1 MQQEINIKVVA
12 QDRAKDN
19 DFKQLFLEMY
29 PRLVRYAVSLL
40 GDGNEARDVVG
51 DVFEKAW
58 NQFSS
63 LQMETR
69 RSWLYASVRNACLNW
84 LKHQQVEQT
93 NVEAL
98 IEATRYDMSTRYE
111 EHERLLQQAER
122 IARELK
128 EPTCTILRL
137 CYFEHLT
144 YQQAADSR
152 QAGHQ
157 SQHREEAYF
166 QGTRHFARAN
176 EAYKHRELGGKI
188 MNKNQDQELDYRM
201 DSVSENVSENASGK
215 VSENVSDAR
224 LSQIFGEALGDEPSK
239 EETLAAWEAFE
250 QKHISSEEE
259 HLQKAEDELSEKK
272 IDKARILTWITAS
285 VAVAASLFLFIFR
298 SSQEISQPTEFSM
311 ELFSEVTSP
320 KQVEQTLSNGYC
332 VVSTP
337 AATTTLV
344 TLSDGTRVMLN
355 ANSTLEYPASFDDAE
370 VREVRLKGEAHFE
383 VTKNPH
389 RPFVVKAGEM
399 QTQVLGTIF
408 DVKAYRKDAPKV
420 TLMEGKVKVSNA
432 DTEIEMRPGQT
443 ATLQA
448 DKIVVSK
455 ASSSASDW
463 LEGDFDMDQVTLAE
477 AMSDIG
483 AWYNKTV
490 VFQSQANMDKLIHFR
505 FSRRASL
512 QEIITALNEMGVAKV
527 RIEKG
532 KIMVL

>member
-1 MQQEINIKVVA
+1 
-12 QDRAKDN
+12 
-19 DFKQLFLEMY
+19 
-29 PRLVRYAVSLL
+29 
-40 GDGNEARDVVG
+40 
-51 DVFEKAW
+51 
-58 NQFSS
+58 
-63 LQMETR
+63 
-69 RSWLYASVRNACLNW
+69 
-84 LKHQQVEQT
+84 
-93 NVEAL
+93 
-98 IEATRYDMSTRYE
+98 
-111 EHERLLQQAER
+111 
-122 IARELK
+122 
-128 EPTCTILRL
+128 
-137 CYFEHLT
+137 
-144 YQQAADSR
+144 
-152 QAGHQ
+152 
-157 SQHREEAYF
+157 
-166 QGTRHFARAN
+166 
-176 EAYKHRELGGKI
+176 

-201 DSVSENVSENASGK
+201 DSVSENVSENASEK

-250 QKHISSEEE
+250 KKHISSEEE
-259 HLQKAEDELSEKK
+259 HLQKTEDELSEKK
-272 IDKARILTWITAS
+272 IEDEIGRESSSRKISKARILAWITAS

-320 KQVEQTLSNGYC
+320 KQVEQTLSDGYC

-344 TLSDGTRVMLN
+344 TLSDGTKVMLN

-420 TLMEGKVKVSNA
+420 TLMQGKVKVSNA
-432 DTEIEMRPGQT
+432 DTEVEMRPGQT

-490 VFQSQANMDKLIHFR
+490 VFQSQANMGKLIHFR

-527 RIEKG
+527 RMEKG

>member
-1 MQQEINIKVVA
+1 
-12 QDRAKDN
+12 
-19 DFKQLFLEMY
+19 
-29 PRLVRYAVSLL
+29 
-40 GDGNEARDVVG
+40 
-51 DVFEKAW
+51 
-58 NQFSS
+58 
-63 LQMETR
+63 
-69 RSWLYASVRNACLNW
+69 
-84 LKHQQVEQT
+84 
-93 NVEAL
+93 
-98 IEATRYDMSTRYE
+98 
-111 EHERLLQQAER
+111 
-122 IARELK
+122 
-128 EPTCTILRL
+128 
-137 CYFEHLT
+137 
-144 YQQAADSR
+144 
-152 QAGHQ
+152 
-157 SQHREEAYF
+157 
-166 QGTRHFARAN
+166 
-176 EAYKHRELGGKI
+176 

-201 DSVSENVSENASGK
+201 DSVSEKVSENASEK

-250 QKHISSEEE
+250 KKHISSEEE
-259 HLQKAEDELSEKK
+259 HLSFEKESIVKNEKK
-272 IDKARILTWITAS
+272 VSKARILAWITAS

-344 TLSDGTRVMLN
+344 TLSDGTKVMLN

-408 DVKAYRKDAPKV
+408 DVKAYCKDAPKV
-420 TLMEGKVKVSNA
+420 TLMQGKVEVSNA
-432 DTEIEMRPGQT
+432 DTEVEMRPGQT

-490 VFQSQANMDKLIHFR
+490 VFLSQANMDKLIHFR

-512 QEIITALNEMGVAKV
+512 QEIITALNEMGVARIK
-527 RIEKG
+527 IEKG

>member
-1 MQQEINIKVVA
+1 
-12 QDRAKDN
+12 
-19 DFKQLFLEMY
+19 
-29 PRLVRYAVSLL
+29 
-40 GDGNEARDVVG
+40 
-51 DVFEKAW
+51 
-58 NQFSS
+58 
-63 LQMETR
+63 
-69 RSWLYASVRNACLNW
+69 
-84 LKHQQVEQT
+84 
-93 NVEAL
+93 
-98 IEATRYDMSTRYE
+98 
-111 EHERLLQQAER
+111 
-122 IARELK
+122 
-128 EPTCTILRL
+128 
-137 CYFEHLT
+137 
-144 YQQAADSR
+144 
-152 QAGHQ
+152 
-157 SQHREEAYF
+157 
-166 QGTRHFARAN
+166 
-176 EAYKHRELGGKI
+176 
-188 MNKNQDQELDYRM
+188 M
-201 DSVSENVSENASGK
+201 DSVSENVSENASEKVSENVSENVSEK

-250 QKHISSEEE
+250 KKHISSEEE

-272 IDKARILTWITAS
+272 IEDEIGRESSSRKISKARILAWITAS

-320 KQVEQTLSNGYC
+320 KQVEQTLSDGYC

-344 TLSDGTRVMLN
+344 TLSDGTKVMLN

-420 TLMEGKVKVSNA
+420 TLMQGKVKVSNA
-432 DTEIEMRPGQT
+432 DTEVEMRPGQT
-443 ATLQA
+443 ATLQS

-455 ASSSASDW
+455 ASPSASDW

-512 QEIITALNEMGVAKV
+512 QEIITVLNEMGVAKV

>member
-1 MQQEINIKVVA
+1 MN
-12 QDRAKDN
+12 KD
-19 DFKQLFLEMY
+19 
-29 PRLVRYAVSLL
+29 
-40 GDGNEARDVVG
+40 
-51 DVFEKAW
+51 
-58 NQFSS
+58 
-63 LQMETR
+63 
-69 RSWLYASVRNACLNW
+69 
-84 LKHQQVEQT
+84 
-93 NVEAL
+93 
-98 IEATRYDMSTRYE
+98 
-111 EHERLLQQAER
+111 
-122 IARELK
+122 
-128 EPTCTILRL
+128 
-137 CYFEHLT
+137 
-144 YQQAADSR
+144 
-152 QAGHQ
+152 
-157 SQHREEAYF
+157 
-166 QGTRHFARAN
+166 
-176 EAYKHRELGGKI
+176 
-188 MNKNQDQELDYRM
+188 KNQDQELDDRM
-201 DSVSENVSENASGK
+201 DSVSENVSENASEK
-215 VSENVSDAR
+215 VSENASDAR
-224 LSQIFGEALGDEPSK
+224 LSRIFGEALGDEPSK

-250 QKHISSEEE
+250 KKHISSEEE

-272 IDKARILTWITAS
+272 IEDEIGREYSSRKISKARILAWITAS

-320 KQVEQTLSNGYC
+320 KQVEQTLSDGYC

-344 TLSDGTRVMLN
+344 TLSDGTKVMLN

-399 QTQVLGTIF
+399 QTQVLGTVF

-420 TLMEGKVKVSNA
+420 TLMQGKVKVSNA
-432 DTEIEMRPGQT
+432 DTEVEMRPGQT

-455 ASSSASDW
+455 ASPSASDW

-512 QEIITALNEMGVAKV
+512 QEIITALNEMGVA
-527 RIEKG
+527 RIRMEKG

>member
-1 MQQEINIKVVA
+1 MN
-12 QDRAKDN
+12 KD
-19 DFKQLFLEMY
+19 
-29 PRLVRYAVSLL
+29 
-40 GDGNEARDVVG
+40 
-51 DVFEKAW
+51 
-58 NQFSS
+58 
-63 LQMETR
+63 
-69 RSWLYASVRNACLNW
+69 
-84 LKHQQVEQT
+84 
-93 NVEAL
+93 
-98 IEATRYDMSTRYE
+98 
-111 EHERLLQQAER
+111 
-122 IARELK
+122 
-128 EPTCTILRL
+128 
-137 CYFEHLT
+137 
-144 YQQAADSR
+144 
-152 QAGHQ
+152 
-157 SQHREEAYF
+157 
-166 QGTRHFARAN
+166 
-176 EAYKHRELGGKI
+176 
-188 MNKNQDQELDYRM
+188 KNQDQELDYRM
-201 DSVSENVSENASGK
+201 DSVSENVSENASEK
-215 VSENVSDAR
+215 VSENASEKVSEKVSDAR
-224 LSQIFGEALGDEPSK
+224 LSQIFGEALGDEPSM

-250 QKHISSEEE
+250 KKHISSEEE
-259 HLQKAEDELSEKK
+259 PLQKAENELSEKNIEDVIEDGIGGESSSGK
-272 IDKARILTWITAS
+272 VSKARILAWITAS

-320 KQVEQTLSNGYC
+320 KQVEQTLSDGYC

-344 TLSDGTRVMLN
+344 TLSDGTKVRLN
-355 ANSTLEYPASFDDAE
+355 ANSTLEYPVSFDDAE

-432 DTEIEMRPGQT
+432 DTEVEMRPGQT
-443 ATLQA
+443 ATLQS

-455 ASSSASDW
+455 ASPSASDW

-490 VFQSQANMDKLIHFR
+490 VFQSQVNMDKLIHFR

-512 QEIITALNEMGVAKV
+512 QEIITALNEMGVA
-527 RIEKG
+527 RIRMERG

>member
-1 MQQEINIKVVA
+1 
-12 QDRAKDN
+12 
-19 DFKQLFLEMY
+19 
-29 PRLVRYAVSLL
+29 
-40 GDGNEARDVVG
+40 
-51 DVFEKAW
+51 
-58 NQFSS
+58 
-63 LQMETR
+63 
-69 RSWLYASVRNACLNW
+69 
-84 LKHQQVEQT
+84 
-93 NVEAL
+93 
-98 IEATRYDMSTRYE
+98 
-111 EHERLLQQAER
+111 
-122 IARELK
+122 
-128 EPTCTILRL
+128 
-137 CYFEHLT
+137 
-144 YQQAADSR
+144 
-152 QAGHQ
+152 
-157 SQHREEAYF
+157 
-166 QGTRHFARAN
+166 
-176 EAYKHRELGGKI
+176 

-201 DSVSENVSENASGK
+201 EAENA
-215 VSENVSDAR
+215 SDAR
-224 LSQIFGEALGDEPSK
+224 LTRIFGEALGGEPSK

-250 QKHISSEEE
+250 KKHISSEEE
-259 HLQKAEDELSEKK
+259 HLSFEKESIVKNEKK
-272 IDKARILTWITAS
+272 VSKARILTWITAS

-320 KQVEQTLSNGYC
+320 KQVEQILSDGYC

-344 TLSDGTRVMLN
+344 TLSDGTKVMLN

-370 VREVRLKGEAHFE
+370 VRKVRLKGEAHFE

-420 TLMEGKVKVSNA
+420 TLMQGKVKVSNA
-432 DTEIEMRPGQT
+432 DTEVEMRPGQT

-455 ASSSASDW
+455 ASSSAFDW

-490 VFQSQANMDKLIHFR
+490 VFQSQVNMDKLIHFR

-512 QEIITALNEMGVAKV
+512 QEIITALNEMGVARIK
-527 RIEKG
+527 IEKG

>member
-1 MQQEINIKVVA
+1 
-12 QDRAKDN
+12 
-19 DFKQLFLEMY
+19 
-29 PRLVRYAVSLL
+29 
-40 GDGNEARDVVG
+40 
-51 DVFEKAW
+51 
-58 NQFSS
+58 
-63 LQMETR
+63 
-69 RSWLYASVRNACLNW
+69 
-84 LKHQQVEQT
+84 
-93 NVEAL
+93 
-98 IEATRYDMSTRYE
+98 
-111 EHERLLQQAER
+111 
-122 IARELK
+122 
-128 EPTCTILRL
+128 
-137 CYFEHLT
+137 
-144 YQQAADSR
+144 
-152 QAGHQ
+152 
-157 SQHREEAYF
+157 
-166 QGTRHFARAN
+166 
-176 EAYKHRELGGKI
+176 

-201 DSVSENVSENASGK
+201 DPVSENVSENASEK
-215 VSENVSDAR
+215 VSEKVSDAR

-259 HLQKAEDELSEKK
+259 HLSFEKESIVKNEKK
-272 IDKARILTWITAS
+272 VSKARILTWITAS

-320 KQVEQTLSNGYC
+320 KQVEQTLSDGYC

-432 DTEIEMRPGQT
+432 DTEVEMHPGQT
-443 ATLQA
+443 ATLQS
-448 DKIVVSK
+448 DKIVVSR
-455 ASSSASDW
+455 ASSSVSDW

-527 RIEKG
+527 RMEKG

>member
-1 MQQEINIKVVA
+1 
-12 QDRAKDN
+12 
-19 DFKQLFLEMY
+19 
-29 PRLVRYAVSLL
+29 
-40 GDGNEARDVVG
+40 
-51 DVFEKAW
+51 
-58 NQFSS
+58 
-63 LQMETR
+63 
-69 RSWLYASVRNACLNW
+69 
-84 LKHQQVEQT
+84 
-93 NVEAL
+93 
-98 IEATRYDMSTRYE
+98 
-111 EHERLLQQAER
+111 
-122 IARELK
+122 
-128 EPTCTILRL
+128 
-137 CYFEHLT
+137 
-144 YQQAADSR
+144 
-152 QAGHQ
+152 
-157 SQHREEAYF
+157 
-166 QGTRHFARAN
+166 
-176 EAYKHRELGGKI
+176 

-201 DSVSENVSENASGK
+201 DSVSENVSEK

-250 QKHISSEEE
+250 KKHISSEEE
-259 HLQKAEDELSEKK
+259 HLSFEKESIVKNEKK
-272 IDKARILTWITAS
+272 VSKARILTWITAS

-320 KQVEQTLSNGYC
+320 KQVEQTLSDGYC

-355 ANSTLEYPASFDDAE
+355 ANSKLEYPASFDDAE

-399 QTQVLGTIF
+399 QTQVLGTVF

-432 DTEIEMRPGQT
+432 DTEVEMRPGQT
-443 ATLQA
+443 ATLQS
-448 DKIVVSK
+448 DKIVVSR
-455 ASSSASDW
+455 ASSSVSDW

-527 RIEKG
+527 RMEKG

>member
-1 MQQEINIKVVA
+1 
-12 QDRAKDN
+12 
-19 DFKQLFLEMY
+19 
-29 PRLVRYAVSLL
+29 
-40 GDGNEARDVVG
+40 
-51 DVFEKAW
+51 
-58 NQFSS
+58 
-63 LQMETR
+63 
-69 RSWLYASVRNACLNW
+69 
-84 LKHQQVEQT
+84 
-93 NVEAL
+93 
-98 IEATRYDMSTRYE
+98 
-111 EHERLLQQAER
+111 
-122 IARELK
+122 
-128 EPTCTILRL
+128 
-137 CYFEHLT
+137 
-144 YQQAADSR
+144 
-152 QAGHQ
+152 
-157 SQHREEAYF
+157 
-166 QGTRHFARAN
+166 
-176 EAYKHRELGGKI
+176 
-188 MNKNQDQELDYRM
+188 M
-201 DSVSENVSENASGK
+201 DSVSENVSENASEK

-250 QKHISSEEE
+250 KKHISSEKE
-259 HLQKAEDELSEKK
+259 HLSFEKESIVKNEKK
-272 IDKARILTWITAS
+272 VSKARILAWITAS

-320 KQVEQTLSNGYC
+320 KQVEQTLSDGYC

-344 TLSDGTRVMLN
+344 TLSDGTKVMLN

-432 DTEIEMRPGQT
+432 DTEVEMRPGQT
-443 ATLQA
+443 ATLQS

-455 ASSSASDW
+455 ASPSASDW

-490 VFQSQANMDKLIHFR
+490 VFQSQANMGKLIHFR

>member
-1 MQQEINIKVVA
+1 
-12 QDRAKDN
+12 
-19 DFKQLFLEMY
+19 
-29 PRLVRYAVSLL
+29 
-40 GDGNEARDVVG
+40 
-51 DVFEKAW
+51 
-58 NQFSS
+58 
-63 LQMETR
+63 
-69 RSWLYASVRNACLNW
+69 
-84 LKHQQVEQT
+84 
-93 NVEAL
+93 
-98 IEATRYDMSTRYE
+98 
-111 EHERLLQQAER
+111 
-122 IARELK
+122 
-128 EPTCTILRL
+128 
-137 CYFEHLT
+137 
-144 YQQAADSR
+144 
-152 QAGHQ
+152 
-157 SQHREEAYF
+157 
-166 QGTRHFARAN
+166 
-176 EAYKHRELGGKI
+176 

-201 DSVSENVSENASGK
+201 DSVSENVSENASEK
-215 VSENVSDAR
+215 VSENASEKVSEKVSDAR

-250 QKHISSEEE
+250 KKHIVEN
-259 HLQKAEDELSEKK
+259 EKK
-272 IDKARILTWITAS
+272 VSKARILTWITAS

-311 ELFSEVTSP
+311 ELFSEVSSP

-420 TLMEGKVKVSNA
+420 TLMQGKVKVSNA
-432 DTEIEMRPGQT
+432 DTEVEMRPGQT

-455 ASSSASDW
+455 ASPSASDW

>member
-1 MQQEINIKVVA
+1 
-12 QDRAKDN
+12 
-19 DFKQLFLEMY
+19 
-29 PRLVRYAVSLL
+29 
-40 GDGNEARDVVG
+40 
-51 DVFEKAW
+51 
-58 NQFSS
+58 
-63 LQMETR
+63 
-69 RSWLYASVRNACLNW
+69 
-84 LKHQQVEQT
+84 
-93 NVEAL
+93 
-98 IEATRYDMSTRYE
+98 
-111 EHERLLQQAER
+111 
-122 IARELK
+122 
-128 EPTCTILRL
+128 
-137 CYFEHLT
+137 
-144 YQQAADSR
+144 
-152 QAGHQ
+152 
-157 SQHREEAYF
+157 
-166 QGTRHFARAN
+166 
-176 EAYKHRELGGKI
+176 

-201 DSVSENVSENASGK
+201 DSVSENVSENASEK

-250 QKHISSEEE
+250 KKHISSEKE
-259 HLQKAEDELSEKK
+259 HLSFEKESIVKNEKK
-272 IDKARILTWITAS
+272 VSKARILAWITAS

-344 TLSDGTRVMLN
+344 TLSDGTKVMLN

-420 TLMEGKVKVSNA
+420 TLMQGKVKVSNA
-432 DTEIEMRPGQT
+432 DTEVEMRPGQT

>member
-1 MQQEINIKVVA
+1 
-12 QDRAKDN
+12 
-19 DFKQLFLEMY
+19 
-29 PRLVRYAVSLL
+29 
-40 GDGNEARDVVG
+40 
-51 DVFEKAW
+51 
-58 NQFSS
+58 
-63 LQMETR
+63 
-69 RSWLYASVRNACLNW
+69 
-84 LKHQQVEQT
+84 
-93 NVEAL
+93 
-98 IEATRYDMSTRYE
+98 
-111 EHERLLQQAER
+111 
-122 IARELK
+122 
-128 EPTCTILRL
+128 
-137 CYFEHLT
+137 
-144 YQQAADSR
+144 
-152 QAGHQ
+152 
-157 SQHREEAYF
+157 
-166 QGTRHFARAN
+166 
-176 EAYKHRELGGKI
+176 
-188 MNKNQDQELDYRM
+188 MNKNQNQELDDRM
-201 DSVSENVSENASGK
+201 NPVSEKVSENVSENASEK
-215 VSENVSDAR
+215 VSENAFDAR

-250 QKHISSEEE
+250 KKHISSEKHPSSEKE

-298 SSQEISQPTEFSM
+298 SSQEISQPTELSM

-420 TLMEGKVKVSNA
+420 TLMQGKVKVSNA
-432 DTEIEMRPGQT
+432 DTEVEMRPGQT

-455 ASSSASDW
+455 ASSSVSDW

>member
-1 MQQEINIKVVA
+1 
-12 QDRAKDN
+12 
-19 DFKQLFLEMY
+19 
-29 PRLVRYAVSLL
+29 
-40 GDGNEARDVVG
+40 
-51 DVFEKAW
+51 
-58 NQFSS
+58 
-63 LQMETR
+63 
-69 RSWLYASVRNACLNW
+69 
-84 LKHQQVEQT
+84 
-93 NVEAL
+93 
-98 IEATRYDMSTRYE
+98 
-111 EHERLLQQAER
+111 
-122 IARELK
+122 
-128 EPTCTILRL
+128 
-137 CYFEHLT
+137 
-144 YQQAADSR
+144 
-152 QAGHQ
+152 
-157 SQHREEAYF
+157 
-166 QGTRHFARAN
+166 
-176 EAYKHRELGGKI
+176 

-201 DSVSENVSENASGK
+201 DSVSENVSENASENVSEK
-215 VSENVSDAR
+215 TSENVSDAR
-224 LSQIFGEALGDEPSK
+224 LFQIFGEALGDEPSK

-250 QKHISSEEE
+250 KKHIVEN
-259 HLQKAEDELSEKK
+259 EKK
-272 IDKARILTWITAS
+272 VSKARILTWITAS

-344 TLSDGTRVMLN
+344 TLSDGTKVMLN
-355 ANSTLEYPASFDDAE
+355 ANSTLEYPVSFDDAE

-420 TLMEGKVKVSNA
+420 TLMQGKVKVSNA
-432 DTEIEMRPGQT
+432 DTEVEMRPGQT

>member
-1 MQQEINIKVVA
+1 
-12 QDRAKDN
+12 
-19 DFKQLFLEMY
+19 
-29 PRLVRYAVSLL
+29 
-40 GDGNEARDVVG
+40 
-51 DVFEKAW
+51 
-58 NQFSS
+58 
-63 LQMETR
+63 
-69 RSWLYASVRNACLNW
+69 
-84 LKHQQVEQT
+84 
-93 NVEAL
+93 
-98 IEATRYDMSTRYE
+98 
-111 EHERLLQQAER
+111 
-122 IARELK
+122 
-128 EPTCTILRL
+128 
-137 CYFEHLT
+137 
-144 YQQAADSR
+144 
-152 QAGHQ
+152 
-157 SQHREEAYF
+157 
-166 QGTRHFARAN
+166 
-176 EAYKHRELGGKI
+176 
-188 MNKNQDQELDYRM
+188 MNKNQNQELDYRM
-201 DSVSENVSENASGK
+201 DSVSENVSENASEK
-215 VSENVSDAR
+215 VSEKISEKTSENASDAR
-224 LSQIFGEALGDEPSK
+224 LTQVFGEALGDEPSK

-272 IDKARILTWITAS
+272 IEDGIGRENGNEIGREIEGESSSRKISKARILAWITAS
-285 VAVAASLFLFIFR
+285 VAASLFLFIFR

-320 KQVEQTLSNGYC
+320 KQVEQTLSDGYC

-344 TLSDGTRVMLN
+344 TLSDGTKVMLN

-389 RPFVVKAGEM
+389 RPFMVKAGEM

-420 TLMEGKVKVSNA
+420 TLMQGKVKVSNA
-432 DTEIEMRPGQT
+432 DTEVEMRPGQT
-443 ATLQA
+443 ATLQS

-505 FSRRASL
+505 FSRRANL

>member
-1 MQQEINIKVVA
+1 
-12 QDRAKDN
+12 
-19 DFKQLFLEMY
+19 
-29 PRLVRYAVSLL
+29 
-40 GDGNEARDVVG
+40 
-51 DVFEKAW
+51 
-58 NQFSS
+58 
-63 LQMETR
+63 
-69 RSWLYASVRNACLNW
+69 
-84 LKHQQVEQT
+84 
-93 NVEAL
+93 
-98 IEATRYDMSTRYE
+98 
-111 EHERLLQQAER
+111 
-122 IARELK
+122 
-128 EPTCTILRL
+128 
-137 CYFEHLT
+137 
-144 YQQAADSR
+144 
-152 QAGHQ
+152 
-157 SQHREEAYF
+157 
-166 QGTRHFARAN
+166 
-176 EAYKHRELGGKI
+176 
-188 MNKNQDQELDYRM
+188 MNKNQNQEL
-201 DSVSENVSENASGK
+201 EQGK
-215 VSENVSDAR
+215 GKNSFCNPLHQPLLQEPNDAEAGNISDAR

-250 QKHISSEEE
+250 KKHLSSEEE

-320 KQVEQTLSNGYC
+320 KQVEQTLKDGYC

-344 TLSDGTRVMLN
+344 TLSDGTKVMLN

-370 VREVRLKGEAHFE
+370 TREVRLKGEAHFE

-399 QTQVLGTIF
+399 QTQVLGTVF

-420 TLMEGKVKVSNA
+420 TLMQGKVKVSNA
-432 DTEIEMRPGQT
+432 DTEVEMRPGQT

-512 QEIITALNEMGVAKV
+512 QEIITALNEMGVARIK
-527 RIEKG
+527 IEKG

>member
-1 MQQEINIKVVA
+1 MN
-12 QDRAKDN
+12 KD
-19 DFKQLFLEMY
+19 
-29 PRLVRYAVSLL
+29 
-40 GDGNEARDVVG
+40 
-51 DVFEKAW
+51 
-58 NQFSS
+58 
-63 LQMETR
+63 
-69 RSWLYASVRNACLNW
+69 
-84 LKHQQVEQT
+84 
-93 NVEAL
+93 
-98 IEATRYDMSTRYE
+98 
-111 EHERLLQQAER
+111 
-122 IARELK
+122 
-128 EPTCTILRL
+128 
-137 CYFEHLT
+137 
-144 YQQAADSR
+144 
-152 QAGHQ
+152 
-157 SQHREEAYF
+157 
-166 QGTRHFARAN
+166 
-176 EAYKHRELGGKI
+176 
-188 MNKNQDQELDYRM
+188 KNQDQELDYRM
-201 DSVSENVSENASGK
+201 EAENA
-215 VSENVSDAR
+215 SDAR
-224 LSQIFGEALGDEPSK
+224 LTRIFGEALGGEPSK

-250 QKHISSEEE
+250 KKHISSEEE
-259 HLQKAEDELSEKK
+259 HLSFEKESIVKNEKK
-272 IDKARILTWITAS
+272 VSKARILTWITAS

-420 TLMEGKVKVSNA
+420 TLMQGKVKVSNA
-432 DTEIEMRPGQT
+432 DTEVEMRPGQT
-443 ATLQA
+443 ATLQS

-455 ASSSASDW
+455 ASPSASDW

>member
-1 MQQEINIKVVA
+1 
-12 QDRAKDN
+12 
-19 DFKQLFLEMY
+19 
-29 PRLVRYAVSLL
+29 
-40 GDGNEARDVVG
+40 
-51 DVFEKAW
+51 
-58 NQFSS
+58 
-63 LQMETR
+63 
-69 RSWLYASVRNACLNW
+69 
-84 LKHQQVEQT
+84 
-93 NVEAL
+93 
-98 IEATRYDMSTRYE
+98 
-111 EHERLLQQAER
+111 
-122 IARELK
+122 
-128 EPTCTILRL
+128 
-137 CYFEHLT
+137 
-144 YQQAADSR
+144 
-152 QAGHQ
+152 
-157 SQHREEAYF
+157 
-166 QGTRHFARAN
+166 
-176 EAYKHRELGGKI
+176 
-188 MNKNQDQELDYRM
+188 M
-201 DSVSENVSENASGK
+201 DSVSENVSENASEK
-215 VSENVSDAR
+215 VSENASEKVSEKVSDAR
-224 LSQIFGEALGDEPSK
+224 LSQIFGEALGDEPSM

-250 QKHISSEEE
+250 KKHISSEEE
-259 HLQKAEDELSEKK
+259 PLQKAENELSEKK
-272 IDKARILTWITAS
+272 IEDEIGGESSSRKVSKARILTWITAS

-320 KQVEQTLSNGYC
+320 KQVEQTLSDGYC

-344 TLSDGTRVMLN
+344 TLSDGTKVMLN
-355 ANSTLEYPASFDDAE
+355 ANSTLEYPASFDDTE

-399 QTQVLGTIF
+399 QTQVLGTVF

-420 TLMEGKVKVSNA
+420 TLMQGKVKVSNA

-443 ATLQA
+443 ATLQS

-455 ASSSASDW
+455 ASPSASDW

>member
-1 MQQEINIKVVA
+1 
-12 QDRAKDN
+12 
-19 DFKQLFLEMY
+19 
-29 PRLVRYAVSLL
+29 
-40 GDGNEARDVVG
+40 
-51 DVFEKAW
+51 
-58 NQFSS
+58 
-63 LQMETR
+63 
-69 RSWLYASVRNACLNW
+69 
-84 LKHQQVEQT
+84 
-93 NVEAL
+93 
-98 IEATRYDMSTRYE
+98 
-111 EHERLLQQAER
+111 
-122 IARELK
+122 
-128 EPTCTILRL
+128 
-137 CYFEHLT
+137 
-144 YQQAADSR
+144 
-152 QAGHQ
+152 
-157 SQHREEAYF
+157 
-166 QGTRHFARAN
+166 
-176 EAYKHRELGGKI
+176 

-201 DSVSENVSENASGK
+201 DPVSENVSENASEK
-215 VSENVSDAR
+215 VSEKVSDAR

-250 QKHISSEEE
+250 KKHISSEKE
-259 HLQKAEDELSEKK
+259 HLSFEKESIVKNEKK
-272 IDKARILTWITAS
+272 VSKARILTWITAS

-298 SSQEISQPTEFSM
+298 SSQEISLPTEFSM

-320 KQVEQTLSNGYC
+320 KQVEQTLSDGYC

-355 ANSTLEYPASFDDAE
+355 ANSKLEYPASFDDAE

-432 DTEIEMRPGQT
+432 DTEVEMHPGQT
-443 ATLQA
+443 ATLQS
-448 DKIVVSK
+448 DKIVVSR
-455 ASSSASDW
+455 ASSSVSDW

-527 RIEKG
+527 RMEKG

>member
-1 MQQEINIKVVA
+1 
-12 QDRAKDN
+12 
-19 DFKQLFLEMY
+19 
-29 PRLVRYAVSLL
+29 
-40 GDGNEARDVVG
+40 
-51 DVFEKAW
+51 
-58 NQFSS
+58 
-63 LQMETR
+63 
-69 RSWLYASVRNACLNW
+69 
-84 LKHQQVEQT
+84 
-93 NVEAL
+93 
-98 IEATRYDMSTRYE
+98 
-111 EHERLLQQAER
+111 
-122 IARELK
+122 
-128 EPTCTILRL
+128 
-137 CYFEHLT
+137 
-144 YQQAADSR
+144 
-152 QAGHQ
+152 
-157 SQHREEAYF
+157 
-166 QGTRHFARAN
+166 
-176 EAYKHRELGGKI
+176 

-201 DSVSENVSENASGK
+201 EAENA
-215 VSENVSDAR
+215 SDAR
-224 LSQIFGEALGDEPSK
+224 LTRIFGEALGGEPSK

-250 QKHISSEEE
+250 KKHISSEEE
-259 HLQKAEDELSEKK
+259 HLSFEKK
-272 IDKARILTWITAS
+272 SIVKNEKKVSKARILTWITAS

-420 TLMEGKVKVSNA
+420 TLMQGKVKVSNA
-432 DTEIEMRPGQT
+432 DTEVEMRPGQT

-512 QEIITALNEMGVAKV
+512 QEIITALNEMGVA
-527 RIEKG
+527 RIRMEKG

>member
-1 MQQEINIKVVA
+1 
-12 QDRAKDN
+12 
-19 DFKQLFLEMY
+19 
-29 PRLVRYAVSLL
+29 
-40 GDGNEARDVVG
+40 
-51 DVFEKAW
+51 
-58 NQFSS
+58 
-63 LQMETR
+63 
-69 RSWLYASVRNACLNW
+69 
-84 LKHQQVEQT
+84 
-93 NVEAL
+93 
-98 IEATRYDMSTRYE
+98 
-111 EHERLLQQAER
+111 
-122 IARELK
+122 
-128 EPTCTILRL
+128 
-137 CYFEHLT
+137 
-144 YQQAADSR
+144 
-152 QAGHQ
+152 
-157 SQHREEAYF
+157 
-166 QGTRHFARAN
+166 
-176 EAYKHRELGGKI
+176 

-201 DSVSENVSENASGK
+201 EAENA
-215 VSENVSDAR
+215 SDAR
-224 LSQIFGEALGDEPSK
+224 LTRIFGEALGGEPSK

-250 QKHISSEEE
+250 KKHISSEEE
-259 HLQKAEDELSEKK
+259 HLSFEKESIVKNEKK
-272 IDKARILTWITAS
+272 VSKARILTWITAS

-320 KQVEQTLSNGYC
+320 KQVEQTLSDGYC

-344 TLSDGTRVMLN
+344 TLSDGTKVMLN

-420 TLMEGKVKVSNA
+420 TLMQGKVKVSNA
-432 DTEIEMRPGQT
+432 DTEVEMRPGQT

-512 QEIITALNEMGVAKV
+512 QEIITALNEMGVARI

>member
-1 MQQEINIKVVA
+1 MN
-12 QDRAKDN
+12 KD
-19 DFKQLFLEMY
+19 
-29 PRLVRYAVSLL
+29 
-40 GDGNEARDVVG
+40 
-51 DVFEKAW
+51 
-58 NQFSS
+58 
-63 LQMETR
+63 
-69 RSWLYASVRNACLNW
+69 
-84 LKHQQVEQT
+84 
-93 NVEAL
+93 
-98 IEATRYDMSTRYE
+98 
-111 EHERLLQQAER
+111 
-122 IARELK
+122 
-128 EPTCTILRL
+128 
-137 CYFEHLT
+137 
-144 YQQAADSR
+144 
-152 QAGHQ
+152 
-157 SQHREEAYF
+157 
-166 QGTRHFARAN
+166 
-176 EAYKHRELGGKI
+176 
-188 MNKNQDQELDYRM
+188 KNQDQELDYRM
-201 DSVSENVSENASGK
+201 DSVSENVSEK
-215 VSENVSDAR
+215 VSEKVSDAR

-250 QKHISSEEE
+250 KKHISSE
-259 HLQKAEDELSEKK
+259 KELLSFEKESIVKNEKK
-272 IDKARILTWITAS
+272 VSKARILTWITVS

-298 SSQEISQPTEFSM
+298 SSQEISLPTEFSM

-344 TLSDGTRVMLN
+344 TLSDGTKVMLN

-389 RPFVVKAGEM
+389 RLFVVKAGEM

-420 TLMEGKVKVSNA
+420 TLMQGKVKVSNA
-432 DTEIEMRPGQT
+432 DTEVEMRPGQT
-443 ATLQA
+443 ATLQS

>member
-1 MQQEINIKVVA
+1 
-12 QDRAKDN
+12 
-19 DFKQLFLEMY
+19 
-29 PRLVRYAVSLL
+29 
-40 GDGNEARDVVG
+40 
-51 DVFEKAW
+51 
-58 NQFSS
+58 
-63 LQMETR
+63 
-69 RSWLYASVRNACLNW
+69 
-84 LKHQQVEQT
+84 
-93 NVEAL
+93 
-98 IEATRYDMSTRYE
+98 
-111 EHERLLQQAER
+111 
-122 IARELK
+122 
-128 EPTCTILRL
+128 
-137 CYFEHLT
+137 
-144 YQQAADSR
+144 
-152 QAGHQ
+152 
-157 SQHREEAYF
+157 
-166 QGTRHFARAN
+166 
-176 EAYKHRELGGKI
+176 
-188 MNKNQDQELDYRM
+188 MNKNQDQEL
-201 DSVSENVSENASGK
+201 EQGK
-215 VSENVSDAR
+215 GKNSFCNPLHQPLLQEPNDAEAGNISDAR
-224 LSQIFGEALGDEPSK
+224 LSQIFGETLGDEPSR

-250 QKHISSEEE
+250 KKHISSEKEP
-259 HLQKAEDELSEKK
+259 LQKVENELSEKK
-272 IDKARILTWITAS
+272 IENEIEEEIEDGIGGEIENEIGGEIEGESSSRKISKARILTWIMAS

-344 TLSDGTRVMLN
+344 TLSDGTKVMLN

-420 TLMEGKVKVSNA
+420 TLMQGKVKVSNA
-432 DTEIEMRPGQT
+432 DTEVEMRPGQT
-443 ATLQA
+443 ATLQS

-455 ASSSASDW
+455 ASPSASDW

-527 RIEKG
+527 RMEKG

>member
-1 MQQEINIKVVA
+1 
-12 QDRAKDN
+12 
-19 DFKQLFLEMY
+19 
-29 PRLVRYAVSLL
+29 
-40 GDGNEARDVVG
+40 
-51 DVFEKAW
+51 
-58 NQFSS
+58 
-63 LQMETR
+63 
-69 RSWLYASVRNACLNW
+69 
-84 LKHQQVEQT
+84 
-93 NVEAL
+93 
-98 IEATRYDMSTRYE
+98 
-111 EHERLLQQAER
+111 
-122 IARELK
+122 
-128 EPTCTILRL
+128 
-137 CYFEHLT
+137 
-144 YQQAADSR
+144 
-152 QAGHQ
+152 
-157 SQHREEAYF
+157 
-166 QGTRHFARAN
+166 
-176 EAYKHRELGGKI
+176 

-201 DSVSENVSENASGK
+201 DSVSEKVSENASEK

-239 EETLAAWEAFE
+239 EETLAAWEAFGK
-250 QKHISSEEE
+250 KHIVEN
-259 HLQKAEDELSEKK
+259 EKK
-272 IDKARILTWITAS
+272 VSKARILTWITAS

-320 KQVEQTLSNGYC
+320 KQVEQTLSDGYC

-344 TLSDGTRVMLN
+344 TLSDGTKVMLN

-420 TLMEGKVKVSNA
+420 TLMQGKVKVSNA
-432 DTEIEMRPGQT
+432 DTEVEMRPGQT
-443 ATLQA
+443 ATLQS

-490 VFQSQANMDKLIHFR
+490 VFLSQANMDKLIHFR

>member
-1 MQQEINIKVVA
+1 
-12 QDRAKDN
+12 
-19 DFKQLFLEMY
+19 
-29 PRLVRYAVSLL
+29 
-40 GDGNEARDVVG
+40 
-51 DVFEKAW
+51 
-58 NQFSS
+58 
-63 LQMETR
+63 
-69 RSWLYASVRNACLNW
+69 
-84 LKHQQVEQT
+84 
-93 NVEAL
+93 
-98 IEATRYDMSTRYE
+98 
-111 EHERLLQQAER
+111 
-122 IARELK
+122 
-128 EPTCTILRL
+128 
-137 CYFEHLT
+137 
-144 YQQAADSR
+144 
-152 QAGHQ
+152 
-157 SQHREEAYF
+157 
-166 QGTRHFARAN
+166 
-176 EAYKHRELGGKI
+176 
-188 MNKNQDQELDYRM
+188 MNKNQDQKLDYRM
-201 DSVSENVSENASGK
+201 DSVSENVSENASEK

-250 QKHISSEEE
+250 KKHISSEKE

-272 IDKARILTWITAS
+272 IEDEIGRENGNEIGREIEGESSSRKVSKARILAWITAS

-298 SSQEISQPTEFSM
+298 SSQEISLPTEFSM

-420 TLMEGKVKVSNA
+420 TLMQGKVKVSNA
-432 DTEIEMRPGQT
+432 DTEVEMRPGQT

-455 ASSSASDW
+455 ASSSVSDW

>member
-1 MQQEINIKVVA
+1 
-12 QDRAKDN
+12 
-19 DFKQLFLEMY
+19 
-29 PRLVRYAVSLL
+29 
-40 GDGNEARDVVG
+40 
-51 DVFEKAW
+51 
-58 NQFSS
+58 
-63 LQMETR
+63 
-69 RSWLYASVRNACLNW
+69 
-84 LKHQQVEQT
+84 
-93 NVEAL
+93 
-98 IEATRYDMSTRYE
+98 
-111 EHERLLQQAER
+111 
-122 IARELK
+122 
-128 EPTCTILRL
+128 
-137 CYFEHLT
+137 
-144 YQQAADSR
+144 
-152 QAGHQ
+152 
-157 SQHREEAYF
+157 
-166 QGTRHFARAN
+166 
-176 EAYKHRELGGKI
+176 

-201 DSVSENVSENASGK
+201 DSVSENVSENASEK

-250 QKHISSEEE
+250 KKHISSEEE
-259 HLQKAEDELSEKK
+259 HLSFEKESIVKNEKK
-272 IDKARILTWITAS
+272 VSKARILTWITAS

-432 DTEIEMRPGQT
+432 DTEVEMRPGQT
-443 ATLQA
+443 ATLQS
-448 DKIVVSK
+448 DKIVVSR
-455 ASSSASDW
+455 ASSSVSDW

-527 RIEKG
+527 RMEKG

>member
-1 MQQEINIKVVA
+1 
-12 QDRAKDN
+12 
-19 DFKQLFLEMY
+19 
-29 PRLVRYAVSLL
+29 
-40 GDGNEARDVVG
+40 
-51 DVFEKAW
+51 
-58 NQFSS
+58 
-63 LQMETR
+63 
-69 RSWLYASVRNACLNW
+69 
-84 LKHQQVEQT
+84 
-93 NVEAL
+93 
-98 IEATRYDMSTRYE
+98 
-111 EHERLLQQAER
+111 
-122 IARELK
+122 
-128 EPTCTILRL
+128 
-137 CYFEHLT
+137 
-144 YQQAADSR
+144 
-152 QAGHQ
+152 
-157 SQHREEAYF
+157 
-166 QGTRHFARAN
+166 
-176 EAYKHRELGGKI
+176 

-201 DSVSENVSENASGK
+201 DSVSENVSENASEK

-250 QKHISSEEE
+250 KKHISSEEE
-259 HLQKAEDELSEKK
+259 HLSFEKESIVKNEKK
-272 IDKARILTWITAS
+272 VSKARILTWITAS

-320 KQVEQTLSNGYC
+320 KQVEQTLSGGYC

-399 QTQVLGTIF
+399 QTQVLGTVF

-432 DTEIEMRPGQT
+432 DTEVEMRPGQT
-443 ATLQA
+443 ATLQS
-448 DKIVVSK
+448 DKIVVSR
-455 ASSSASDW
+455 ASSSVSDW

-527 RIEKG
+527 RMEKG

>member
-1 MQQEINIKVVA
+1 
-12 QDRAKDN
+12 
-19 DFKQLFLEMY
+19 
-29 PRLVRYAVSLL
+29 
-40 GDGNEARDVVG
+40 
-51 DVFEKAW
+51 
-58 NQFSS
+58 
-63 LQMETR
+63 
-69 RSWLYASVRNACLNW
+69 
-84 LKHQQVEQT
+84 
-93 NVEAL
+93 
-98 IEATRYDMSTRYE
+98 
-111 EHERLLQQAER
+111 
-122 IARELK
+122 
-128 EPTCTILRL
+128 
-137 CYFEHLT
+137 
-144 YQQAADSR
+144 
-152 QAGHQ
+152 
-157 SQHREEAYF
+157 
-166 QGTRHFARAN
+166 
-176 EAYKHRELGGKI
+176 

-201 DSVSENVSENASGK
+201 DSVSENVSENAFEK

-250 QKHISSEEE
+250 KKHISSEKE

-320 KQVEQTLSNGYC
+320 KQVEQTLNDGYC

-344 TLSDGTRVMLN
+344 TLSDGTKVMLN
-355 ANSTLEYPASFDDAE
+355 ANSTLEYPVSFDDAE

-420 TLMEGKVKVSNA
+420 TL
-432 DTEIEMRPGQT
+432 
-443 ATLQA
+443 
-448 DKIVVSK
+448 
-455 ASSSASDW
+455 
-463 LEGDFDMDQVTLAE
+463 AE

-490 VFQSQANMDKLIHFR
+490 VFLSQANMDKLIHFR

>member
-1 MQQEINIKVVA
+1 
-12 QDRAKDN
+12 
-19 DFKQLFLEMY
+19 
-29 PRLVRYAVSLL
+29 
-40 GDGNEARDVVG
+40 
-51 DVFEKAW
+51 
-58 NQFSS
+58 
-63 LQMETR
+63 
-69 RSWLYASVRNACLNW
+69 
-84 LKHQQVEQT
+84 
-93 NVEAL
+93 
-98 IEATRYDMSTRYE
+98 
-111 EHERLLQQAER
+111 
-122 IARELK
+122 
-128 EPTCTILRL
+128 
-137 CYFEHLT
+137 
-144 YQQAADSR
+144 
-152 QAGHQ
+152 
-157 SQHREEAYF
+157 
-166 QGTRHFARAN
+166 
-176 EAYKHRELGGKI
+176 

-201 DSVSENVSENASGK
+201 DSVSENVSKNASEK

-239 EETLAAWEAFE
+239 KETLAAWEAFE
-250 QKHISSEEE
+250 KKHISSEKE

-272 IDKARILTWITAS
+272 IEDEIGRENGNEIGREIEGESSSRKVSKARILAWITAS

-298 SSQEISQPTEFSM
+298 SSQEISLPTEFSM

-320 KQVEQTLSNGYC
+320 KQVEQTLSDGYC

-420 TLMEGKVKVSNA
+420 TLMQGKVKVSNA

-443 ATLQA
+443 ATLQS

-455 ASSSASDW
+455 ASPSASDW

-490 VFQSQANMDKLIHFR
+490 VFQSQANMGKLIHFR

-512 QEIITALNEMGVAKV
+512 QEIIMALNEMGVAKV
-527 RIEKG
+527 RMEKG

>member
-1 MQQEINIKVVA
+1 MN
-12 QDRAKDN
+12 KD
-19 DFKQLFLEMY
+19 
-29 PRLVRYAVSLL
+29 
-40 GDGNEARDVVG
+40 
-51 DVFEKAW
+51 
-58 NQFSS
+58 
-63 LQMETR
+63 
-69 RSWLYASVRNACLNW
+69 
-84 LKHQQVEQT
+84 
-93 NVEAL
+93 
-98 IEATRYDMSTRYE
+98 
-111 EHERLLQQAER
+111 
-122 IARELK
+122 
-128 EPTCTILRL
+128 
-137 CYFEHLT
+137 
-144 YQQAADSR
+144 
-152 QAGHQ
+152 
-157 SQHREEAYF
+157 
-166 QGTRHFARAN
+166 
-176 EAYKHRELGGKI
+176 
-188 MNKNQDQELDYRM
+188 KNQDQELDYRM
-201 DSVSENVSENASGK
+201 DSVSESISENASEK
-215 VSENVSDAR
+215 VSDAR

-250 QKHISSEEE
+250 KKHISSEEE

-272 IDKARILTWITAS
+272 IEDEIGGESSSRKISKARILAWITAS

-320 KQVEQTLSNGYC
+320 KQVEQTLSDGYC

-344 TLSDGTRVMLN
+344 TLSDGTKVMLN

-408 DVKAYRKDAPKV
+408 DVKAYRRDAPKV
-420 TLMEGKVKVSNA
+420 TLMQGKVKVSNA
-432 DTEIEMRPGQT
+432 DTEVEMRPGQT

-455 ASSSASDW
+455 ASPSASDW

-527 RIEKG
+527 RMEKG

>member
-1 MQQEINIKVVA
+1 
-12 QDRAKDN
+12 
-19 DFKQLFLEMY
+19 
-29 PRLVRYAVSLL
+29 
-40 GDGNEARDVVG
+40 
-51 DVFEKAW
+51 
-58 NQFSS
+58 
-63 LQMETR
+63 
-69 RSWLYASVRNACLNW
+69 
-84 LKHQQVEQT
+84 
-93 NVEAL
+93 
-98 IEATRYDMSTRYE
+98 
-111 EHERLLQQAER
+111 
-122 IARELK
+122 
-128 EPTCTILRL
+128 
-137 CYFEHLT
+137 
-144 YQQAADSR
+144 
-152 QAGHQ
+152 
-157 SQHREEAYF
+157 
-166 QGTRHFARAN
+166 
-176 EAYKHRELGGKI
+176 

-201 DSVSENVSENASGK
+201 EAENA
-215 VSENVSDAR
+215 SDAR
-224 LSQIFGEALGDEPSK
+224 LTRIFGEALGGEPSK

-250 QKHISSEEE
+250 KKHISSEEE
-259 HLQKAEDELSEKK
+259 HLSFEKESIVKNEKK
-272 IDKARILTWITAS
+272 VSKARILTWITAS

-320 KQVEQTLSNGYC
+320 KQVEQTLSDGYC

-344 TLSDGTRVMLN
+344 TLSDGIKVMLN

-420 TLMEGKVKVSNA
+420 TLMQGKVKVSNA
-432 DTEIEMRPGQT
+432 DTEVEMRPGQT
-443 ATLQA
+443 ATLQS

-512 QEIITALNEMGVAKV
+512 QEIITALNEMGVARI

>member
-1 MQQEINIKVVA
+1 
-12 QDRAKDN
+12 
-19 DFKQLFLEMY
+19 
-29 PRLVRYAVSLL
+29 
-40 GDGNEARDVVG
+40 
-51 DVFEKAW
+51 
-58 NQFSS
+58 
-63 LQMETR
+63 
-69 RSWLYASVRNACLNW
+69 
-84 LKHQQVEQT
+84 
-93 NVEAL
+93 
-98 IEATRYDMSTRYE
+98 
-111 EHERLLQQAER
+111 
-122 IARELK
+122 
-128 EPTCTILRL
+128 
-137 CYFEHLT
+137 
-144 YQQAADSR
+144 
-152 QAGHQ
+152 
-157 SQHREEAYF
+157 
-166 QGTRHFARAN
+166 
-176 EAYKHRELGGKI
+176 
-188 MNKNQDQELDYRM
+188 M
-201 DSVSENVSENASGK
+201 DSVSENVSENASEK

-250 QKHISSEEE
+250 KKHISSEEE
-259 HLQKAEDELSEKK
+259 LLSFEKESIVKNEKK
-272 IDKARILTWITAS
+272 VSKARILTWITAS

-320 KQVEQTLSNGYC
+320 KQVEQTLSDGYC

-420 TLMEGKVKVSNA
+420 TLMQGKVKVSNA
-432 DTEIEMRPGQT
+432 DTEVEMRPGQT

-455 ASSSASDW
+455 ASPSASDW

-490 VFQSQANMDKLIHFR
+490 VFQSQANMGKLIHFR

-527 RIEKG
+527 RMEKG

>member
-1 MQQEINIKVVA
+1 MN
-12 QDRAKDN
+12 KD
-19 DFKQLFLEMY
+19 
-29 PRLVRYAVSLL
+29 
-40 GDGNEARDVVG
+40 
-51 DVFEKAW
+51 
-58 NQFSS
+58 
-63 LQMETR
+63 
-69 RSWLYASVRNACLNW
+69 
-84 LKHQQVEQT
+84 
-93 NVEAL
+93 
-98 IEATRYDMSTRYE
+98 
-111 EHERLLQQAER
+111 
-122 IARELK
+122 
-128 EPTCTILRL
+128 
-137 CYFEHLT
+137 
-144 YQQAADSR
+144 
-152 QAGHQ
+152 
-157 SQHREEAYF
+157 
-166 QGTRHFARAN
+166 
-176 EAYKHRELGGKI
+176 
-188 MNKNQDQELDYRM
+188 KNQDQELDYRM
-201 DSVSENVSENASGK
+201 DSVSESISENASEK
-215 VSENVSDAR
+215 VSDAR

-250 QKHISSEEE
+250 KKHISSEEE

-272 IDKARILTWITAS
+272 IEDEIGGESSSRKISKARILAWITAS

-320 KQVEQTLSNGYC
+320 KQVEQTLSDGYC

-344 TLSDGTRVMLN
+344 TLSDGTKVMLN

-420 TLMEGKVKVSNA
+420 TLMQGKVKVSNA
-432 DTEIEMRPGQT
+432 DTEVEMRPGQT

-455 ASSSASDW
+455 ASPSASDW

-490 VFQSQANMDKLIHFR
+490 VFQSQANMGKLIHFR
-505 FSRRASL
+505 FYRRANL

>member
-1 MQQEINIKVVA
+1 
-12 QDRAKDN
+12 
-19 DFKQLFLEMY
+19 
-29 PRLVRYAVSLL
+29 
-40 GDGNEARDVVG
+40 
-51 DVFEKAW
+51 
-58 NQFSS
+58 
-63 LQMETR
+63 
-69 RSWLYASVRNACLNW
+69 
-84 LKHQQVEQT
+84 
-93 NVEAL
+93 
-98 IEATRYDMSTRYE
+98 
-111 EHERLLQQAER
+111 
-122 IARELK
+122 
-128 EPTCTILRL
+128 
-137 CYFEHLT
+137 
-144 YQQAADSR
+144 
-152 QAGHQ
+152 
-157 SQHREEAYF
+157 
-166 QGTRHFARAN
+166 
-176 EAYKHRELGGKI
+176 

-201 DSVSENVSENASGK
+201 DSVSENVSEKASEK

-250 QKHISSEEE
+250 KKHISSEEE
-259 HLQKAEDELSEKK
+259 HLQKAEDELAEKK
-272 IDKARILTWITAS
+272 IEDEIERKIGNEIGREIEGESSSKKFSKTRILAWITAS

-298 SSQEISQPTEFSM
+298 SSQEISLPTEFSM

-420 TLMEGKVKVSNA
+420 TLMQGKVKVSNA
-432 DTEIEMRPGQT
+432 DTEVEMRPGQT
-443 ATLQA
+443 ATLQS

-455 ASSSASDW
+455 ASPSASDW

-490 VFQSQANMDKLIHFR
+490 VFQSQANMGKLIHFR

>member
-1 MQQEINIKVVA
+1 
-12 QDRAKDN
+12 
-19 DFKQLFLEMY
+19 
-29 PRLVRYAVSLL
+29 
-40 GDGNEARDVVG
+40 
-51 DVFEKAW
+51 
-58 NQFSS
+58 
-63 LQMETR
+63 
-69 RSWLYASVRNACLNW
+69 
-84 LKHQQVEQT
+84 
-93 NVEAL
+93 
-98 IEATRYDMSTRYE
+98 
-111 EHERLLQQAER
+111 
-122 IARELK
+122 
-128 EPTCTILRL
+128 
-137 CYFEHLT
+137 
-144 YQQAADSR
+144 
-152 QAGHQ
+152 
-157 SQHREEAYF
+157 
-166 QGTRHFARAN
+166 
-176 EAYKHRELGGKI
+176 

-201 DSVSENVSENASGK
+201 DSVSENVSENASEK
-215 VSENVSDAR
+215 VSEKISEKTSEKVSDAR

-250 QKHISSEEE
+250 KKHISSEEE
-259 HLQKAEDELSEKK
+259 HLSFEKESIVKNEKK
-272 IDKARILTWITAS
+272 VSKARILTWITAS

-320 KQVEQTLSNGYC
+320 KQVEQTLSDGYC

-432 DTEIEMRPGQT
+432 DTEVEMHPGQT
-443 ATLQA
+443 ATLQS
-448 DKIVVSK
+448 DKIVVSR
-455 ASSSASDW
+455 ASSSVSDW

-527 RIEKG
+527 RMEKG

>member
-1 MQQEINIKVVA
+1 
-12 QDRAKDN
+12 
-19 DFKQLFLEMY
+19 
-29 PRLVRYAVSLL
+29 
-40 GDGNEARDVVG
+40 
-51 DVFEKAW
+51 
-58 NQFSS
+58 
-63 LQMETR
+63 
-69 RSWLYASVRNACLNW
+69 
-84 LKHQQVEQT
+84 
-93 NVEAL
+93 
-98 IEATRYDMSTRYE
+98 
-111 EHERLLQQAER
+111 
-122 IARELK
+122 
-128 EPTCTILRL
+128 
-137 CYFEHLT
+137 
-144 YQQAADSR
+144 
-152 QAGHQ
+152 
-157 SQHREEAYF
+157 
-166 QGTRHFARAN
+166 
-176 EAYKHRELGGKI
+176 
-188 MNKNQDQELDYRM
+188 M
-201 DSVSENVSENASGK
+201 DPVSENVSENASEK
-215 VSENVSDAR
+215 VSEKVSDAR

-259 HLQKAEDELSEKK
+259 HLSFEKESIVKNEKK
-272 IDKARILTWITAS
+272 VSKARILTWITAS

-320 KQVEQTLSNGYC
+320 KQVEQTLSDGYC

-432 DTEIEMRPGQT
+432 DTEVEMRPGQT
-443 ATLQA
+443 ATLQS

-455 ASSSASDW
+455 ASPSASDW

-527 RIEKG
+527 RMEKG

>member
-1 MQQEINIKVVA
+1 
-12 QDRAKDN
+12 
-19 DFKQLFLEMY
+19 
-29 PRLVRYAVSLL
+29 
-40 GDGNEARDVVG
+40 
-51 DVFEKAW
+51 
-58 NQFSS
+58 
-63 LQMETR
+63 
-69 RSWLYASVRNACLNW
+69 
-84 LKHQQVEQT
+84 
-93 NVEAL
+93 
-98 IEATRYDMSTRYE
+98 
-111 EHERLLQQAER
+111 
-122 IARELK
+122 
-128 EPTCTILRL
+128 
-137 CYFEHLT
+137 
-144 YQQAADSR
+144 
-152 QAGHQ
+152 
-157 SQHREEAYF
+157 
-166 QGTRHFARAN
+166 
-176 EAYKHRELGGKI
+176 

-201 DSVSENVSENASGK
+201 DSVSENVSENASEK

-224 LSQIFGEALGDEPSK
+224 LSQIFGEALGDEPSM

-250 QKHISSEEE
+250 KKHISSEEE
-259 HLQKAEDELSEKK
+259 PLQKAENELSEKK
-272 IDKARILTWITAS
+272 IEDEIEGESSSRKVSKARILAWITAS

-337 AATTTLV
+337 AATITLV
-344 TLSDGTRVMLN
+344 TLSDGTKVMLN

-408 DVKAYRKDAPKV
+408 DVKAYRKDASKV
-420 TLMEGKVKVSNA
+420 TLMQGKVKVSNA
-432 DTEIEMRPGQT
+432 DTEVEMRPGQT

-455 ASSSASDW
+455 ASPSASDW

-490 VFQSQANMDKLIHFR
+490 VFLSQANMDKLIHFR

-512 QEIITALNEMGVAKV
+512 QEIITALNEMGVARIK
-527 RIEKG
+527 IEKG

>member
-1 MQQEINIKVVA
+1 
-12 QDRAKDN
+12 
-19 DFKQLFLEMY
+19 
-29 PRLVRYAVSLL
+29 
-40 GDGNEARDVVG
+40 
-51 DVFEKAW
+51 
-58 NQFSS
+58 
-63 LQMETR
+63 
-69 RSWLYASVRNACLNW
+69 
-84 LKHQQVEQT
+84 
-93 NVEAL
+93 
-98 IEATRYDMSTRYE
+98 
-111 EHERLLQQAER
+111 
-122 IARELK
+122 
-128 EPTCTILRL
+128 
-137 CYFEHLT
+137 
-144 YQQAADSR
+144 
-152 QAGHQ
+152 
-157 SQHREEAYF
+157 
-166 QGTRHFARAN
+166 
-176 EAYKHRELGGKI
+176 

-201 DSVSENVSENASGK
+201 DSVSENVS
-215 VSENVSDAR
+215 DAR
-224 LSQIFGEALGDEPSK
+224 LSQMFGEALGDEPSK

-250 QKHISSEEE
+250 KKHISSEKE
-259 HLQKAEDELSEKK
+259 HLSFEKESIVKNEKK
-272 IDKARILTWITAS
+272 VSKARILAWITAS

-320 KQVEQTLSNGYC
+320 KQVEQTLNNGYC

-344 TLSDGTRVMLN
+344 TLSDGTKVMLN

-420 TLMEGKVKVSNA
+420 TLMQGKVKVSNA
-432 DTEIEMRPGQT
+432 DTEVEMRPGQT

-455 ASSSASDW
+455 ASPSASDW

>member
-1 MQQEINIKVVA
+1 
-12 QDRAKDN
+12 
-19 DFKQLFLEMY
+19 
-29 PRLVRYAVSLL
+29 
-40 GDGNEARDVVG
+40 
-51 DVFEKAW
+51 
-58 NQFSS
+58 
-63 LQMETR
+63 
-69 RSWLYASVRNACLNW
+69 
-84 LKHQQVEQT
+84 
-93 NVEAL
+93 
-98 IEATRYDMSTRYE
+98 
-111 EHERLLQQAER
+111 
-122 IARELK
+122 
-128 EPTCTILRL
+128 
-137 CYFEHLT
+137 
-144 YQQAADSR
+144 
-152 QAGHQ
+152 
-157 SQHREEAYF
+157 
-166 QGTRHFARAN
+166 
-176 EAYKHRELGGKI
+176 

-201 DSVSENVSENASGK
+201 DSVSENVSENASEK

-250 QKHISSEEE
+250 KKHISSEKE
-259 HLQKAEDELSEKK
+259 HLSFEKESIVKNEKK
-272 IDKARILTWITAS
+272 FSKARILAWITAS

-344 TLSDGTRVMLN
+344 TLSDGTKVMLN

-420 TLMEGKVKVSNA
+420 TLMQGKVKVSNA
-432 DTEIEMRPGQT
+432 DTEVEMRPGQT

-490 VFQSQANMDKLIHFR
+490 VFLSQANMDKLIHFR

-527 RIEKG
+527 RMEKG

>member
-1 MQQEINIKVVA
+1 
-12 QDRAKDN
+12 
-19 DFKQLFLEMY
+19 
-29 PRLVRYAVSLL
+29 
-40 GDGNEARDVVG
+40 
-51 DVFEKAW
+51 
-58 NQFSS
+58 
-63 LQMETR
+63 
-69 RSWLYASVRNACLNW
+69 
-84 LKHQQVEQT
+84 
-93 NVEAL
+93 
-98 IEATRYDMSTRYE
+98 
-111 EHERLLQQAER
+111 
-122 IARELK
+122 
-128 EPTCTILRL
+128 
-137 CYFEHLT
+137 
-144 YQQAADSR
+144 
-152 QAGHQ
+152 
-157 SQHREEAYF
+157 
-166 QGTRHFARAN
+166 
-176 EAYKHRELGGKI
+176 

-201 DSVSENVSENASGK
+201 DSVSENVSENASEK
-215 VSENVSDAR
+215 TSENVSDAR
-224 LSQIFGEALGDEPSK
+224 LSQIFGEALGDELSK

-250 QKHISSEEE
+250 KKHISSEEE
-259 HLQKAEDELSEKK
+259 HLSFEKESIVKNEKK
-272 IDKARILTWITAS
+272 VSKARILTWITAS

-298 SSQEISQPTEFSM
+298 SSQEISLPTEFSM

-420 TLMEGKVKVSNA
+420 TLMQGKVKVSNA
-432 DTEIEMRPGQT
+432 DTEVEMRPGQT

-455 ASSSASDW
+455 ASPSASDW

-490 VFQSQANMDKLIHFR
+490 VFQSQANMGKLIHFR